1 MGSKIVLMEEL
12 TEISKAAL
20 ALNIDERTILAHR
33 LADSLHEVDR
43 EVDESWAHEIRRR
56 LDDVRSGQVKTIDGP
71 EGLARVRSIVR
82 K

>member
-1 MGSKIVLMEEL
+1 MEKL

-20 ALNIDERTILAHR
+20 ALNVDERTILAHR

-43 EVDESWAHEIRRR
+43 EVEEAWTKEIRRR
-56 LDDVRSGQVKTIDGP
+56 LDDVRSGRVETVDGP

>member
-1 MGSKIVLMEEL
+1 MEEL

-33 LADSLHEVDR
+33 LADSLHEGDR
-43 EVDESWAHEIRRR
+43 EVEEAWTREIRRR
-56 LDDVRSGQVKTIDGP
+56 LDDVRSGRVETVDGP
-71 EGLARVRSIVR
+71 EGLARVRRSVR